1 MFPGKRLKPA
11 AGSGSLPWGATG
23 IEMDGHT
30 PTLNA
35 AARLLDLQRAAQR
48 KEGSPSSRVRID
60 RLYQLEEMV
69 RSRAD
74 SIAHAISAD
83 FGNRSRFETDL
94 LEIMVIVSAI
104 RHARKNVKWW
114 MQPSYREVGFNFWP
128 GSAWVRPEPL
138 GVVGIISPWNYPLQ
152 LALSPLVDAVA
163 GGNRVILKPSE
174 QTPNFSDLLH
184 RAITE
189 TFEEDEIAV
198 VLGGPQVA
206 ADFSGLPFDHLVF
219 TGSTAIGRR
228 VAAAAAENLTPTTLE
243 LGGKSPAIVCPS
255 ASMVKAVKAISYGKF
270 INAGQTCIAP
280 DYVLVPRE
288 RAIEFAEL
296 VLAEARRAYPDL
308 GSDYSSMISERA
320 FDRLT
325 AAITEAELG
334 GAKVL
339 RHPAPS
345 DRARRILPPVVVID
359 APQESVL
366 MREEIF
372 GPVLPVIGYDSLA
385 DALDWVNSH
394 PHPLALYVFAED
406 LREQS
411 RVLDRTQ
418 SGGVTVNG
426 TLLHIAQEG
435 LPFGGVGASGWGAYH
450 GRSGFDQFTH
460 QRAVFKTG
468 FFNAATLL
476 APPYKKRAKRL
487 LKFLMR

>member
-1 MFPGKRLKPA
+1 
-11 AGSGSLPWGATG
+11 
-23 IEMDGHT
+23 MDGHT
-30 PTLNA
+30 VNLTD
-35 AARLLDLQRAAQR
+35 AARLLELQRAAQR
-48 KEGSPSSRVRID
+48 KEGMPSARARID
-60 RLYQLEEMV
+60 RLYQLEDMV
-69 RSRAD
+69 RKRAA
-74 SIAHAISAD
+74 SIADAISAD

-94 LEIMVIVSAI
+94 LETMVLVSAI

-114 MQPSYREVGFNFWP
+114 MQPSYREVGINFWP
-128 GSAWVRPEPL
+128 GAAWVRPEPL
-138 GVVGIISPWNYPLQ
+138 GVVGIVSPWNYPLQ
-152 LALSPLVDAVA
+152 LALSPLVDAIA
-163 GGNRVILKPSE
+163 GGNRVIVKPSE
-174 QTPNFSDLLH
+174 QTPNFCDLLR
-184 RAITE
+184 RAISE
-189 TFEEDEIAV
+189 TFEEDAVAV
-198 VLGGPQVA
+198 VLGGPEVA
-206 ADFSGLPFDHLVF
+206 AEFSRLPFDHLVF
-219 TGSTAIGRR
+219 TGSTGIGRR

-255 ASMVKAVKAISYGKF
+255 ASMTKAVKAIAYGKF

-288 RAIEFAEL
+288 RTIEFAEL
-296 VLAEARRAYPDL
+296 IIGEAARAYPDL
-308 GSDYSSMISERA
+308 GPDYSSMINERA

-325 AAITEAELG
+325 AAITEVEVA

-339 RHPAPS
+339 RHPVPS
-345 DRARRILPPVVVID
+345 DRARRVLPPVVVID
-359 APQESVL
+359 APQDSVL

-406 LREQS
+406 TREQS
-411 RVLDRTQ
+411 RVLDHTQ

-450 GRSGFDQFTH
+450 GKQGFEQFTH
-460 QRAVFKTG
+460 QRAVFRTG
-468 FFNAATLL
+468 FFNSATLL
-476 APPYKKRAKRL
+476 APPYGKRARRL

>member
-1 MFPGKRLKPA
+1 
-11 AGSGSLPWGATG
+11 
-23 IEMDGHT
+23 MDGHRR
-30 PTLNA
+30 NA
-35 AARLLDLQRAAQR
+35 TDAARLLELQRAAQR
-48 KEGSPSSRVRID
+48 KEGLPSARARID
-60 RLYQLEEMV
+60 RLYQLEGMV
-69 RSRAD
+69 RKHAD
-74 SIAHAISAD
+74 SIADAISAD

-94 LEIMVIVSAI
+94 LETMVLVSAI

-114 MQPSYREVGFNFWP
+114 MQPSYREVGINFWP
-128 GSAWVRPEPL
+128 GAAWVRPEPL
-138 GVVGIISPWNYPLQ
+138 GIVGIVSPWNYPLQ
-152 LALSPLVDAVA
+152 LALSPLVDAIA

-174 QTPNFSDLLH
+174 QTPNFCDLLR
-184 RAITE
+184 RAISE
-189 TFEEDEIAV
+189 TFEEDEVAV
-198 VLGGPQVA
+198 VLGGPEVA
-206 ADFSGLPFDHLVF
+206 AEFSRLPFDHLVF
-219 TGSTAIGRR
+219 TGSTGIGRR

-255 ASMVKAVKAISYGKF
+255 ASMAKAVKAIAYGKF

-288 RAIEFAEL
+288 RIIEFAEL
-296 VLAEARRAYPDL
+296 IIGEARRAYPDL
-308 GSDYSSMISERA
+308 GPDYSSMINERA

-325 AAITEAELG
+325 SAITEAEAA

-345 DRARRILPPVVVID
+345 DRARRVLPPVVVID
-359 APQESVL
+359 APQDSVL

-406 LREQS
+406 TREQS
-411 RVLDRTQ
+411 RVLDHTQ

-450 GRSGFDQFTH
+450 GKQGFEQFTH
-460 QRAVFKTG
+460 QRAVFRTG
-468 FFNAATLL
+468 FFNSATLL
-476 APPYKKRAKRL
+476 APPYGKRAKRL

>member
-1 MFPGKRLKPA
+1 
-11 AGSGSLPWGATG
+11 
-23 IEMDGHT
+23 MDGHT
-30 PTLNA
+30 STA
-35 AARLLDLQRAAQR
+35 TTAARLLELQRAAHR

-60 RLYQLEEMV
+60 RLYQLEDMV
-69 RSRAD
+69 RTRSE
-74 SIAHAISAD
+74 SIAEAIAAD

-94 LEIMVIVSAI
+94 LETMVLVSAI

-114 MQPSYREVGFNFWP
+114 MDPSYREVGINFWP
-128 GSAWVRPEPL
+128 GRAWVRAEPL
-138 GVVGIISPWNYPLQ
+138 GVVGIVSPWNYPLQ
-152 LALSPLVDAVA
+152 LALSPLVDAIA
-163 GGNRVILKPSE
+163 GGNRVIIKPSE
-174 QTPNFSDLLH
+174 QTPNFCDLLQ
-184 RAITE
+184 RAISE

-198 VLGGPQVA
+198 VLGGPDVA
-206 ADFSGLPFDHLVF
+206 EEFSRLPFDHLVF
-219 TGSTAIGRR
+219 TGSTNIGRR
-228 VAAAAAENLTPTTLE
+228 VASAAAENLTPTTLE

-255 ASMVKAVKAISYGKF
+255 ASMNKAVKAIAYGKF

-288 RAIEFAEL
+288 RTIEFAEL
-296 VLAEARRAYPDL
+296 IIGETRRAYPDL
-308 GSDYSSMISERA
+308 GPDYTSMINERA
-320 FDRLT
+320 FDRLMS
-325 AAITEAELG
+325 AITEAEIG

-345 DRARRILPPVVVID
+345 DRGRRVLPPVVVID
-359 APQESVL
+359 APQDSLLV
-366 MREEIF
+366 REEIF
-372 GPVLPVIGYDSLA
+372 GPVLPVIGYDTLE

-406 LREQS
+406 MREQS

-450 GRSGFDQFTH
+450 GKQGFDQFTH
-460 QRAVFKTG
+460 HRAVFKTG

-476 APPYKKRAKRL
+476 APPYGKRARGL

>member
-1 MFPGKRLKPA
+1 
-11 AGSGSLPWGATG
+11 
-23 IEMDGHT
+23 MDGHT
-30 PTLNA
+30 PTMTD

-48 KEGSPSSRVRID
+48 KEGLPSARVRID
-60 RLYQLEEMV
+60 RLYQLEDMV
-69 RSRAD
+69 RKRAE
-74 SIAHAISAD
+74 SIADAISAD

-94 LEIMVIVSAI
+94 LETMVLVSAI

-138 GVVGIISPWNYPLQ
+138 GVVGIVSPWNYPLQ

-163 GGNRVILKPSE
+163 GGNRVIIKPSE
-174 QTPNFSDLLH
+174 QTPNFCDLLH
-184 RAITE
+184 RAISE

-198 VLGGPQVA
+198 VLGGPEVA
-206 ADFSGLPFDHLVF
+206 AEFSRLPFDHLVF
-219 TGSTAIGRR
+219 TGSTSIGRR
-228 VAAAAAENLTPTTLE
+228 VAVAAAENLTPTTLE

-255 ASMVKAVKAISYGKF
+255 ASMNKAVKAIAYGKF

-288 RAIEFAEL
+288 RTIEFAEL
-296 VLAEARRAYPDL
+296 LINEARRAYPDL
-308 GSDYSSMISERA
+308 GPDYSSMISERA

-345 DRARRILPPVVVID
+345 DRARRVLPPVVVID
-359 APQESVL
+359 APQESLL

-385 DALDWVNSH
+385 DALDWVNCH

-406 LREQS
+406 TREQS

-450 GRSGFDQFTH
+450 GKSGFDQFTH
-460 QRAVFKTG
+460 HRAVFKTG
-468 FFNAATLL
+468 FFNSATLL
-476 APPYKKRAKRL
+476 APPYGKRAKSL

>member
-1 MFPGKRLKPA
+1 
-11 AGSGSLPWGATG
+11 
-23 IEMDGHT
+23 MDGHRRNST
-30 PTLNA
+30 D
-35 AARLLDLQRAAQR
+35 AARLLELQRAAQR
-48 KEGSPSSRVRID
+48 KEGLPSARARID
-60 RLYQLEEMV
+60 RLYQLEGMV
-69 RSRAD
+69 RKHAD
-74 SIAHAISAD
+74 SIADAISAD

-94 LEIMVIVSAI
+94 LETMVLVSAI

-114 MQPSYREVGFNFWP
+114 MQPSYREVGINFWP
-128 GSAWVRPEPL
+128 GAAWVRPEPL
-138 GVVGIISPWNYPLQ
+138 GIVGIVSPWNYPLQ
-152 LALSPLVDAVA
+152 LALSPLVDAIA

-174 QTPNFSDLLH
+174 QTPNFCDLLR
-184 RAITE
+184 RAISE
-189 TFEEDEIAV
+189 TFEEDEVAV
-198 VLGGPQVA
+198 VLGGPEVA
-206 ADFSGLPFDHLVF
+206 AEFSRLPFDHLVF
-219 TGSTAIGRR
+219 TGSTGIGRR
-228 VAAAAAENLTPTTLE
+228 VAAAAAGNLTPTTLE

-255 ASMVKAVKAISYGKF
+255 ASMAKAVKAIAYGKF

-288 RAIEFAEL
+288 RIIEFAEL
-296 VLAEARRAYPDL
+296 IIGEARRAYPDL
-308 GSDYSSMISERA
+308 GPDYSSMINERA

-325 AAITEAELG
+325 SAITEAEAA

-345 DRARRILPPVVVID
+345 DRARRVLPPVVVID
-359 APQESVL
+359 APQDSVL

-406 LREQS
+406 TREQS
-411 RVLDRTQ
+411 RVLDHTQ

-450 GRSGFDQFTH
+450 GKQGFEQFTH
-460 QRAVFKTG
+460 QRAVFRTG
-468 FFNAATLL
+468 FFNSATLL
-476 APPYKKRAKRL
+476 APPYGKRAKRL

>member
-1 MFPGKRLKPA
+1 
-11 AGSGSLPWGATG
+11 
-23 IEMDGHT
+23 MDGHT
-30 PTLNA
+30 KPATT

-48 KEGSPSSRVRID
+48 KEGSPPARVRID
-60 RLYQLEEMV
+60 RLYQLEDMIRK
-69 RSRAD
+69 RSE
-74 SIAHAISAD
+74 SIAEAISAD

-94 LEIMVIVSAI
+94 LEVMVLVSAI

-114 MQPSYREVGFNFWP
+114 MEPSYREVSLNFWP
-128 GSAWVRPEPL
+128 GRALVRPEPL
-138 GVVGIISPWNYPLQ
+138 GVVGIVSPWNYPLQ
-152 LALSPLVDAVA
+152 LALSPLVDAIA
-163 GGNRVILKPSE
+163 GGNRAIIKPSE
-174 QTPNFSDLLH
+174 HTQNFSDLLH
-184 RAITE
+184 RAISE

-198 VLGGPQVA
+198 VLGGPDVA
-206 ADFSGLPFDHLVF
+206 AEFSGLPFDHLVF
-219 TGSTAIGRR
+219 TGSTSVGRR
-228 VAAAAAENLTPTTLE
+228 VAAAAGENLTPTTLE

-255 ASMVKAVKAISYGKF
+255 ASMTRAVKAIAYGKF

-288 RAIEFAEL
+288 RTIEFAEL
-296 VLAEARRAYPDL
+296 IIGETRRAYPDL
-308 GSDYSSMISERA
+308 GPDYTSMINERA

-334 GAKVL
+334 GAKIL

-345 DRARRILPPVVVID
+345 DRGRRVLPPVVVID
-359 APQESVL
+359 APQDSLLV
-366 MREEIF
+366 REEIF
-372 GPVLPVIGYDSLA
+372 GPVLPVIGYDTLE
-385 DALDWVNSH
+385 DALDWVNTH

-406 LREQS
+406 MREQN

-450 GRSGFDQFTH
+450 GKHGFDQFTH
-460 QRAVFKTG
+460 HRAVFKTG

-476 APPYKKRAKRL
+476 APPYGKRARSL

>member
-1 MFPGKRLKPA
+1 
-11 AGSGSLPWGATG
+11 
-23 IEMDGHT
+23 MDGHRRNST
-30 PTLNA
+30 D
-35 AARLLDLQRAAQR
+35 AARLLELQRAAQR
-48 KEGSPSSRVRID
+48 KEGLPSARARID
-60 RLYQLEEMV
+60 RLYQLEGMV
-69 RSRAD
+69 RKHAD
-74 SIAHAISAD
+74 SIADAISAD

-94 LEIMVIVSAI
+94 LETMVLVSAI

-114 MQPSYREVGFNFWP
+114 MQPSYREVGINFWP
-128 GSAWVRPEPL
+128 GAAWVRPEPL
-138 GVVGIISPWNYPLQ
+138 GIVGIVSPWNYPLQ
-152 LALSPLVDAVA
+152 LALSPLVDAIA

-174 QTPNFSDLLH
+174 QTPNFCDLLR
-184 RAITE
+184 RAISE
-189 TFEEDEIAV
+189 TFEEDEVAV
-198 VLGGPQVA
+198 VLGGPEVA
-206 ADFSGLPFDHLVF
+206 AEFSRLPFDHLVF
-219 TGSTAIGRR
+219 TGSTGIGRR

-255 ASMVKAVKAISYGKF
+255 ASMAKAVKAIAYGKF

-288 RAIEFAEL
+288 RIIEFAEL
-296 VLAEARRAYPDL
+296 IIGEARRAYPDL
-308 GSDYSSMISERA
+308 GPDYSSMINERA

-325 AAITEAELG
+325 SAITEAEAA

-345 DRARRILPPVVVID
+345 DRARRVLPPVVVID
-359 APQESVL
+359 APQDSVL

-406 LREQS
+406 TREQS
-411 RVLDRTQ
+411 RVLDHTQ

-450 GRSGFDQFTH
+450 GKQGFEQFTH
-460 QRAVFKTG
+460 QRAVFRTG
-468 FFNAATLL
+468 FFNSATLL
-476 APPYKKRAKRL
+476 APPYGKRAKRL